1 MTPVGAVYEP
11 DRVHLR
17 GDPMTV
23 PHAARHPHPCGYG
36 ARRAGHDSRAR
47 HGLGILMPLH
57 FFSASTPALMTRRAK
72 SSGMRGVENVA
83 EAVV

>member
-47 HGLGILMPLH
+47 HGL
-57 FFSASTPALMTRRAK
+57 
-72 SSGMRGVENVA
+72 
-83 EAVV
+83 EAY